1 MAERSI
7 NSGQRRRA
15 GMTMRLRWQL
25 LMVFVPLVLVAVIV
39 MGWVGNR
46 IASDS
51 LREQAVR
58 QLQSLRDGKKR
69 EIERHFRIVE
79 DQVITVSQNPATLL
93 ALKQLARATDELETH
108 PMTETTAMRPQMM
121 NLKGHLES
129 YYEKEL
135 QQNKIELKNLLLR
148 SRSAVWLQALYVA
161 ENPHPEGR
169 KLDLVSAN
177 DGSSYSSYHA
187 VWHPVFRVQ
196 TEKFGFDD
204 MMLVRTSDGRVVY
217 SVAKGPE
224 FQTSLD
230 DGPYAESSVGV
241 LFKRVR
247 AESRLGDYLLRDFEP
262 YLPAHGR
269 PAAFAA
275 SPIFEGNTK
284 VGVVIVRLP
293 IERINNI
300 MTADKQWEAVGMGQ
314 TGETYLVGRD
324 LLMRSDS
331 RFLDKLAEQDSRV
344 KSDGTSILLVKVDTK
359 AARMGRDSVAFPV
372 LDEETG
378 KYEDASYD
386 SYRGVRVL
394 GAATPVDGI
403 RGMFWTI
410 VSEISEDEALRPV
423 NRLREATRLTLV
435 GVIALSLVLAFG
447 FAAFLTRPVH
457 SLEATVREV
466 EMGNVRARAN
476 VRARNEIGGLAQAF
490 NRMLDERVATL
501 VKAEEE
507 NRRLQAEIRDLLMV
521 VAAAADGDFTQTAR
535 VGEGVLGNLAD
546 ALNLMFENVG
556 ELIKSARDVSNR
568 VVDAATQIQVSAEQM
583 AQGAVRQTGD
593 ITSTTAAVQEMT
605 ANIQSV
611 SENANVASEAARR
624 AEEAAREGGEV
635 VKKIITGMDLLQKN
649 TRASAVK
656 IKRLGERSME
666 ISTIIQTISKISAQ
680 TNMLALNAAIEA
692 ARAGEHGLGF
702 TVVAD
707 EVRKLAERTEA
718 ATQEIAQLITA
729 IQAETNEAVS
739 GMERQAEQVEQQT
752 QWVTEAGGALDR
764 ILRVST
770 QSAELVSEISLAAN
784 QQVRGATSLSEA
796 MLSVSEVTRQTQV
809 SAEETQRSADSLLAI
824 SSELNRA
831 IGVFRV
837 PGLEPA
843 EAPVAAASEPSPQ
856 GTEEEDAEKSARV
869 G

>member
-1 MAERSI
+1 MAEH
-7 NSGQRRRA
+7 NGNVMQRRGGA
-15 GMTMRLRWQL
+15 LTIRLRWQL
-25 LMVFVPLVLVAVIV
+25 LMVFIPLVVVAVAV
-39 MGWVGNR
+39 MSVVSNR

-51 LREQAVR
+51 LRNQVVR

-69 EIERHFRIVE
+69 EIERFFGNAE
-79 DQVITVSQNPATLL
+79 DQAITVAQNPATLL
-93 ALKQLARATDELETH
+93 ALKQLSRGVDELDAS
-108 PMTETTAMRPQMM
+108 PMTEPAAMRPQMV
-121 NLKGHLES
+121 NLKQYLEN
-129 YYEKEL
+129 YYQAEVS
-135 QQNKIELKNLLLR
+135 KNEIDIKTLLLR
-148 SRSAVWLQALYVA
+148 SRSAVWLQAQYIA
-161 ENPHPEGR
+161 QNPDQEHR
-169 KLDLVSAN
+169 LDLLQAN
-177 DGSSYSSYHA
+177 DGSAYSNFHSI
-187 VWHPVFRVQ
+187 WQPVFRLQ

-204 MMLVRTSDGRVVY
+204 IMLIRTSDGRIVY

-230 DGPYAESSVGV
+230 EGPYAKSSLGD
-241 LFKRVR
+241 LFRRVR
-247 AESRLGDYLLRDFEP
+247 AESGVGDYLLKDFDP
-262 YLPAHGR
+262 YLPAHDR
-269 PAAFAA
+269 PVAFAG
-275 SPIFEGNTK
+275 SPIFEGSTK
-284 VGVVIVRLP
+284 VGVLVVRLP
-293 IERINNI
+293 IERINSI
-300 MTADKQWEAVGMGQ
+300 MTADKQWKQIGLGD
-314 TGETYLVGRD
+314 TGEVYLVGRD
-324 LLMRSDS
+324 LKMRSDS
-331 RFLDKLAEQDSRV
+331 RFLKELEQEYPKV
-344 KSDGTSILLVKVDTK
+344 KEDGTSILVVKVESDAAK
-359 AARMGRDSVAFPV
+359 AARDLIEYPMYDT
-372 LDEETG
+372 ETG
-378 KYEDASYD
+378 KFGEAEYAN
-386 SYRGVRVL
+386 YRGVPVL
-394 GAATPVDGI
+394 GAAVPLDGL
-403 RGMFWTI
+403 RGMSWNI
-410 VSEISEDEALRPV
+410 VAEISQQEALRPV
-423 NRLREATRLTLV
+423 ERLQQASRLTLA
-435 GVIALSLVLAFG
+435 GVLALSLLLAFG
-447 FAAFLTRPVH
+447 FAAFLTRPVR
-457 SLEATVREV
+457 SLESTVHAV
-466 EMGNVRARAN
+466 ELGDVRARAS
-476 VRARNEIGGLAQAF
+476 VRARNELGLLAQGF

-507 NRRLQAEIRDLLMV
+507 NRRLQGEIRDLLMV
-521 VAAAADGDFTQTAR
+521 VAAAADGDFTQNAR

-546 ALNLMFENVG
+546 ALNLMFENIG
-556 ELIKSARDVSNR
+556 ELIKSARGVSTR

-707 EVRKLAERTEA
+707 EVRKLAERTES

-752 QWVTEAGGALDR
+752 QWVTDAGGALDR

-809 SAEETQRSADSLLAI
+809 SAEETQRSADSLLGI
-824 SSELNRA
+824 SGELNDA

-843 EAPVAAASEPSPQ
+843 GATEIQEAGGDGLGEA
-856 GTEEEDAEKSARV
+856 EEDALAR

>member
-1 MAERSI
+1 MAEQK
-7 NSGQRRRA
+7 NNPMQRRGGA
-15 GMTMRLRWQL
+15 LTIRLRWQL
-25 LMVFVPLVLVAVIV
+25 LMVFIPLVLVAVAV
-39 MGWVGNR
+39 MSVVSNR
-46 IASDS
+46 IASES
-51 LREQAVR
+51 LRDQVVR

-69 EIERHFRIVE
+69 EIERYFGNAE
-79 DQVITVSQNPATLL
+79 DQAITVAQNPATLL
-93 ALKQLARATDELETH
+93 ALKQFSRGVDELDAS
-108 PMTETTAMRPQMM
+108 PMTEPAAMRPQMVG
-121 NLKGHLES
+121 LKQYLEN
-129 YYEKEL
+129 YYQAE
-135 QQNKIELKNLLLR
+135 IGKNEIDIKSLLLK
-148 SRSAVWLQALYVA
+148 SRSAVWLQALYIA
-161 ENPHPEGR
+161 ENPDQEH
-169 KLDLVSAN
+169 KLDLLQAK
-177 DGSSYSSYHA
+177 DGSSYSNFHSI
-187 VWHPVFRVQ
+187 WQPVFRLQ

-204 MMLVRTSDGRVVY
+204 MMLIRASDGRIVF

-230 DGPYAESSVGV
+230 DGPYAKSTLGD
-241 LFKRVR
+241 LFRRVR
-247 AESRLGDYLLRDFEP
+247 AESGMGDYLLKDFDP
-262 YLPAHGR
+262 YLPAHDR
-269 PAAFAA
+269 PVAFAA
-275 SPIFEGNTK
+275 SPVFEGNSK
-284 VGVVIVRLP
+284 VGVLVVRLP
-293 IERINNI
+293 IERINSI
-300 MTADKQWEAVGMGQ
+300 MTADKQWKQIGLGD
-314 TGETYLVGRD
+314 TGEVYLVGRD
-324 LLMRSDS
+324 LKMRSDS
-331 RFLDKLAEQDSRV
+331 RFLKELEQEYPKV
-344 KSDGTSILLVKVDTK
+344 KEDGTSILVVKVESAAAK
-359 AARMGRDSVAFPV
+359 AARDLIEYPDYDS
-372 LDEETG
+372 ETG
-378 KYEDASYD
+378 KFGEAEYVN
-386 SYRGVRVL
+386 YRGVPVL
-394 GAATPVDGI
+394 GAAVPLDGL
-403 RGMFWTI
+403 RGMYWNI
-410 VSEISEDEALRPV
+410 VAEISQQEALRPV
-423 NRLREATRLTLV
+423 DRLREASRLTLA
-435 GVIALSLVLAFG
+435 GVVALSLLLAFG
-447 FAAFLTRPVH
+447 FAAFLTRPVR
-457 SLEATVREV
+457 SLESTVRAV
-466 EMGNVRARAN
+466 ELGDVRARAS
-476 VRARNEIGGLAQAF
+476 VRARNELGLLAQGF

-507 NRRLQAEIRDLLMV
+507 NRRLQGEIRDLLMV
-521 VAAAADGDFTQTAR
+521 VAAAADGDFTQNAR

-546 ALNLMFENVG
+546 ALNLMFENIG
-556 ELIKSARDVSNR
+556 ELIKSARSVSSR
-568 VVDAATQIQVSAEQM
+568 VVDSATQIQVSAEQM

-707 EVRKLAERTEA
+707 EVRKLAERTES

-752 QWVTEAGGALDR
+752 QWVTDAGGALER

-809 SAEETQRSADSLLAI
+809 SAEQTQRSADSLLGI
-824 SSELNRA
+824 SGELNEA

-837 PGLEPA
+837 PGLGSVEAGDVQILGGEALGEA
-843 EAPVAAASEPSPQ
+843 EDEDAAA
-856 GTEEEDAEKSARV
+856 G